1 MAAERTQRRIPVWT
15 CLVLVALAS
24 WARPARAQSPPLS
37 VTLTG
42 QTMIRSDLRSTAP
55 AAVST
60 ISALVGGSDVVMTN
74 YEVVVAE
81 PGQPNDDARVQ
92 GAGFLAPPGSLDAVK
107 AMGFNLVSLSNNHS
121 ADLRVPGVLNTLKE
135 VQRVGLP
142 HSGTG
147 ENLTDA
153 TAPAYL
159 ETPHGRV
166 ALISMASGLIARDGR
181 ATDTRPGL
189 NELRVGPGN
198 VPNAEDT
205 LRILKSIRDAATRSD
220 LVIVYQHNH
229 VFDEPFMTMFREGLP
244 DRLRPP
250 DWLKA
255 WVHAE
260 VDAGADL
267 VVMHGAPVLHG
278 IEIYRGKPIF
288 YDLGNFMF
296 NVPLTLWEIQ
306 EPLTWESVVPRLE
319 FRGRSVQSIELR
331 PVVLNYIGEGQPEAH
346 DLYAGNRFMY
356 TRGLPAA
363 AEGERATYILQRMAD
378 LSEPFGTR
386 IDVDGDV
393 ARVEIGGAP

>member
-1 MAAERTQRRIPVWT
+1 MARECVEGRIPRWVY
-15 CLVLVALAS
+15 LILAML
-24 WARPARAQSPPLS
+24 AAAGPARAQSTLS

-55 AAVST
+55 EAVST
-60 ISALVGGSDVVMTN
+60 ISALVQGADVVMTN

-121 ADLRVPGVLNTLKE
+121 ADLRVPGVLNTLNE
-135 VQRVGLP
+135 VERVGLA

-147 ENLTDA
+147 RTLAEA

-166 ALISMASGLIARDGR
+166 ALISSASGLIARGGR
-181 ATDTRPGL
+181 ATAAQPGL

-198 VPNAEDT
+198 VPNGEDSQ
-205 LRILKSIRDAATRSD
+205 RILQSIRDAAQRAD

-229 VFDEPFMTMFREGLP
+229 VFDMPFMTMFREGLP

-250 DWLKA
+250 DWLKE

-278 IEIYRGKPIF
+278 IEIYHGKPIF

-306 EPLTWESVVPRLE
+306 EPLTWESVIPTLE
-319 FRGRSVQSIELR
+319 FQGRTVQSIKLR

-346 DLYAGNRFMY
+346 DLYAENEFMY

-363 AEGERATYILQRMAD
+363 AEGERATYILQRVAD
-378 LSEPFGTR
+378 LSEPFGT
-386 IDVDGDV
+386 DVDVNGDV
-393 ARVEIGGAP
+393 AEVELGGAQ